1 MKPLTDG
8 ERDILREQEQ
18 DVRGLEPDAPTLGDL
33 YRAWDQAA
41 AVWCGRVEEQREA
54 VAACDAA
61 RAKYRTL
68 EQQLGEMALADEPR
82 ENGRCRG
89 AWVVMAG
96 RLYHVDETGNEA
108 DGYRYEVRAVPVRKL
123 AV

>member
-1 MKPLTDG
+1 MPEVDDCDPIQDAKHA
-8 ERDILREQEQ
+8 RES
-18 DVRGLEPDAPTLGDL
+18 APTLGVL

-41 AVWCGRVEEQREA
+41 AVWCERVESLREA
-54 VAACDAA
+54 QAEADAA
-61 RAKYRTL
+61 RAKYRNL
-68 EQQLGEMALADEPR
+68 EQQLGEAALADVPR